1 MAILTEAVQVQSS
14 FPQVAQQYAAANE
27 RSRMQSARDAEKAQ
41 AQREKVAKEQG
52 IMTAGVQGL
61 QSYPALYRVAQQMYD
76 DYNKAE
82 SSGSVEDAEMIKGQL
97 AKFIDGAAAFA
108 RSEQT
113 QFNNITGD
121 ANELSKYDNSV
132 DDINNILES
141 RRNKE
146 YAVKREGNS
155 YTLVDGNGNSFGLF
169 EMPELAGQSFVA
181 ELNQKSAIPSYVN
194 AISFGEKRASAIL
207 GRSDVTDP
215 KTGKIINKDAA
226 KAVLEEDLR
235 FKVTQSPEFVDGMI
249 YDYQSAKGEMDRYN
263 QEEVDRLK
271 SDPTFVQMVKD
282 EYINSSLET
291 VTKYESPITKTVEK
305 DSKIEAISNIP
316 VVNGVADFSKYGES
330 VRFFNAQGGMTTI
343 NQISVDPSG
352 GLKTKQYRQSG
363 TDSDGNPIMKEVDV
377 TIARGSDEYDRLAA
391 FFGGEKYLKQLL
403 KRVDA
408 GAGM

>member
-1 MAILTEAVQVQSS
+1 MAILTEAVQAQSS
-14 FPQVAQQYAAANE
+14 FPQIAQQYAAANE
-27 RSRMQSARDAEKAQ
+27 RRRVQNERDQEKAQ

-61 QSYPALYRVAQQMYD
+61 QSYPALFTVAQQMYD

-82 SSGSVEDAEMIKGQL
+82 ESGNAEEAEMVKGQL

-113 QFNNITGD
+113 QFNNITGNLD
-121 ANELSKYDNSV
+121 ELGKYDNSV
-132 DDINNILES
+132 EEINGILES
-141 RRNKE
+141 RRNRQ

-155 YTLVDGNGNSFGLF
+155 YTIVDDGGNSFGLF
-169 EMPELAGQSFVA
+169 EMPELAGQSFVG
-181 ELNQKSAIPSYVN
+181 ELSQKSAIPSYMN
-194 AISFGEKRASAIL
+194 AISFGERRASAIL
-207 GRSDVTDP
+207 GRNDVVDS
-215 KTGKIINKDAA
+215 KTGKIIDKDVA
-226 KAVLEEDLR
+226 KSVLAEDLR
-235 FKVTQSPEFVDGMI
+235 LKITQSPEFLDGMI

-263 QEEVDRLK
+263 PEEIARLK

-282 EYINSSLET
+282 EYTNSSLET

-363 TDSDGNPIMKEVDV
+363 TDSDGNPIMKEADV

>member
-1 MAILTEAVQVQSS
+1 MAILTEAVQAQSS
-14 FPQVAQQYAAANE
+14 FPQIAQQYAAANE
-27 RSRMQSARDAEKAQ
+27 RRRVQNERDQEKAQ

-61 QSYPALYRVAQQMYD
+61 QSYPALFTVAQQMYD

-82 SSGSVEDAEMIKGQL
+82 ESGNAEEAEMVKGQL

-113 QFNNITGD
+113 QFNNITGNLD
-121 ANELSKYDNSV
+121 ELGKYDNSV
-132 DDINNILES
+132 EEINGILES
-141 RRNKE
+141 RRNRQ

-155 YTLVDGNGNSFGLF
+155 YTIVDDGGNSFGLF
-169 EMPELAGQSFVA
+169 EMPELAGQSFVG
-181 ELNQKSAIPSYVN
+181 ELSQKSAIPSYMN
-194 AISFGEKRASAIL
+194 AISFGERRASAIL
-207 GRSDVTDP
+207 GRNDVVDS
-215 KTGKIINKDAA
+215 KTGKIIDKDVA
-226 KAVLEEDLR
+226 KSVLAEDLR
-235 FKVTQSPEFVDGMI
+235 LKITQSPEFLDGMI

-263 QEEVDRLK
+263 PEEIARLK
-271 SDPTFVQMVKD
+271 SDPEFVQRIKD
-282 EYINSSLET
+282 EYLNTSLET
-291 VTKYESPITKTVEK
+291 VSKYESPVVKAPKTSAEY
-305 DSKIEAISNIP
+305 EAISKIP